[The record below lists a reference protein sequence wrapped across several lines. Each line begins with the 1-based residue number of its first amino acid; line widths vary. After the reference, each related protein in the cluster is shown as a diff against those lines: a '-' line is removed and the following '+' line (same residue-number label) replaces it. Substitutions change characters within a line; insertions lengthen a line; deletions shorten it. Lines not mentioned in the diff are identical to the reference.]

1 MEAYY
6 ILSVV
11 LLELLLLIVF
21 LVTDFLFFYVFFE
34 SILPFL
40 FLIIGLYGAL
50 QKFRAGYYIF
60 LYTLLASLFMLLSFM
75 KVEGDSATTNFA
87 APSNNVIYESSQI
100 IFGLSLFFSFSVK
113 TPLVPFHI

>member
-6 ILSVV
+6 ILSVA
-11 LLELLLLIVF
+11 LLELFLLIVF

-60 LYTLLASLFMLLSFM
+60 LYTLFASLFMLLSFM
-75 KVEGDSATTNFA
+75 KVEGDSATTDFLSRSTSA
-87 APSNNVIYESSQI
+87 IYQSSQE
-100 IFGLSLFFSFSVK
+100 IFGLSIFFSFSVK
-113 TPLVPFHI
+113 TPLV